1 MGRHY
6 SGDIEGKFWV
16 AVQPSDAADRF
27 GCSGMT
33 PSYLEYY
40 FDEDNI
46 QEVRYEIKNIERN
59 LDLDKLNGFFDD
71 VGWYSQEDLEKAKI
85 THDEL
90 TEYADLCLGKKIL
103 KCLEENGDCSFTA
116 EC

>member
-27 GCSGMT
+27 GCPGMT
-33 PSYLEYY
+33 PNYLEYY

-46 QEVRYEIKNIERN
+46 QEVRDEIKNIERN

>member
-6 SGDIEGKFWV
+6 SGDIDGKFWV

-27 GCSGMT
+27 GCPGMT

-46 QEVRYEIKNIERN
+46 QEVRDEIKNIEN
-59 LDLDKLNGFFDD
+59 AIDVDKLNGFFDD
-71 VGWYSQEDLEKAKI
+71 AGWYSQDDLEKAKI